1 MRLYL
6 IGGFVAG
13 YIESVMFLISK
24 YIISSHRLVCEAE
37 QSSLSLGRSEI
48 QSTDFLA
55 TRSNQ
60 MSRVMRNPVFGVFD
74 MVRQKPA
81 VQPLKMVRG
90 LNFRIRI
97 QEEGLQRNQRRC

>member
-1 MRLYL
+1 
-6 IGGFVAG
+6 
-13 YIESVMFLISK
+13 MFLISK
-24 YIISSHRLVCEAE
+24 YIISSHRLFCGSE

-74 MVRQKPA
+74 MADRNRT
-81 VQPLKMVRG
+81 VQPLKMARG